1 MTGPLLAVNAGSS
14 SLKFALYET
23 QGARLGAR
31 IARGLVDFRR
41 TEPVLR
47 LDDASGRREEPAGA
61 ISGPADPHLGA
72 VLLHTVEARYRLGA
86 PVAVGH
92 RIVHGGDA
100 FVDPQPLDAPALAGL
115 EALAPFAPGH
125 QPANLAFVRSL
136 AARWPGVPQIGCFDT
151 AFHHAMPAVA
161 RRFALPRA
169 LEDAGLKRYGFH
181 GLSYAAIHETLAEVA
196 PATARGRVIVAHLGS
211 GASLCAME
219 NGRSIDTTMGLTA
232 LDGLPMATRCG
243 ALDPGV
249 VLYLI
254 RERGLSVDAVE
265 RMLYG
270 DSGLLG
276 LSGLSG
282 DMRSLLDSDSPA
294 AAAAIEH
301 FAFRAAREIGALAA
315 SLGGLD
321 ALVFTG
327 GIGENAPAIRMAIAA
342 RCAWLG
348 VDLDPAAN
356 DAGEDRIGRGPVAVW
371 RLATDE
377 ERMIARLSLDHLA
390 QSGRR
395 LT

>member
-23 QGARLGAR
+23 DGPALGKR

-41 TEPVLR
+41 AAPSLR
-47 LDDASGRREEPAGA
+47 LDDASGRSEEPAGPIA
-61 ISGPADPHLGA
+61 GPADPRLGD
-72 VLLHTVEARYRLGA
+72 VLLQALERRYRLDA

-100 FVDPQPLDAPALAGL
+100 FVDPQPLDHAALGAL
-115 EALAPFAPGH
+115 EAFAPFAPGH

-136 AARWPGVPQIGCFDT
+136 AARWPGIPQIGCFDT

-181 GLSYAAIHETLAEVA
+181 GLSYAAIHETLAERA
-196 PATARGRVIVAHLGS
+196 PDLARGRVIVAHLGS

-219 NGRSIDTTMGLTA
+219 NGRSVDTTMGLTA
-232 LDGLPMATRCG
+232 IDGLPMATRCG

-249 VLYLI
+249 VLHLI
-254 RERGLSVDAVE
+254 RERGLSADAVE
-265 RMLYG
+265 HMLYAE
-270 DSGLLG
+270 SGLLG

-282 DMRSLLDSDSPA
+282 DMRTLLDSDTPE

-301 FAFRAAREIGALAA
+301 FTFRAAREIGALAA

-327 GIGENAPAIRMAIAA
+327 GIGENAPAIRAAIAR
-342 RCAWLG
+342 RCGWLG
-348 VDLDPAAN
+348 VALDAAAN
-356 DAGEDRIGRGPVAVW
+356 DEGVDRIGHGPVEVW

-377 ERMIARLSLDHLA
+377 ERMIARLSLGRLHKPK
-390 QSGRR
+390 SG
-395 LT
+395 